1 MDDSKNP
8 PEASYGSRLIV
19 TNNYSDGSQKTFV
32 DLKSVLD
39 TKNNVLNGHINR
51 NIRVQLAM
59 IDSAKPYI

>member
-19 TNNYSDGSQKTFV
+19 TTNYGNGTQKTFV
-32 DLKSVLD
+32 DLQSVLD

-51 NIRVQLAM
+51 NIRV
-59 IDSAKPYI
+59 